1 MQHLGTTRGGA
12 AGDAKR
18 AWPGFRF
25 KAISKIVL
33 GILLIAGTAF
43 AVSSYIN
50 ISGLRNVTES
60 WRALSGVDDDTSVKR
75 EALHELRSA
84 LGFGGMIHDFKNFV
98 LRHDGE
104 RIATFESS
112 VATAREALSA
122 YKDVGVNDRERDAL
136 VAVSRVIDLYD
147 RNMSLAR
154 VMVAQGKAP
163 DEIDRAVKVND
174 EPALAGLAAMEEE
187 LRAARAGASSELGTA
202 VSRLTSM
209 VAWTAAAM
217 YLLLPGLAVWFFWFG
232 ARASRIQ
239 NRFLDAI
246 KEVPVG
252 FALFDRD
259 NRLVMCN
266 GRYRTLTSPIA
277 ESVAPG
283 VSGAGIARALAM
295 RGLIPDAK
303 GREEDWIGEHLARA
317 DDGGGHFELSSGGRR
332 LEVGEHRTPEGDTF
346 VVFNDITERKHAE
359 ESLRNSEELLGSIA
373 ANVPGTVFRRVLHRD
388 GRVTFPFISA
398 GLREIFDLDPQ
409 QLKTDPDSFISAI
422 HPDDRQGWRE
432 ALEKSA
438 DSLTPYDHE
447 FRLVGSSRAVKWVR
461 SIARPRRIENG
472 DIVWDGVTLDVTAL
486 KRREK
491 ELAEQSVVLGAILE
505 NVDQGI
511 SLADADLNIVAFN
524 RRFLELLEFPSER
537 FRPGDAFEKFIRYNA
552 ERGEYGQGDVEKL
565 VRERVEL
572 AKRFEPHCFE
582 RTRPDGIVIEIRGN
596 PLPAGGFV
604 TTYTDV
610 TQRKRGEE
618 ELRQASDAAELANRT
633 KSEFLANMSHELRT
647 PLNAIIGFSEMTYRG
662 MLGPVGDAKYLEY
675 AKDINASGQHLL
687 DLINDILDLSKIEA
701 GKLELQEQVVEL
713 PRIVTSCLN
722 LIAERSRRAG
732 LTVETRLPEG
742 LPSLR
747 ADERKLKQIVINL
760 LSNAIKFTPA
770 GGTVVVA
777 VEREADHGIT
787 IRISDTGIGIKPED
801 IATVLEPFGQVDS
814 KLNRKYQGTGLGL
827 SLTKALVELHGGALE
842 IESELGVGTT
852 VVVRLPAERLQGFA
866 A

>member
-1 MQHLGTTRGGA
+1 MQHLGVTRDGA
-12 AGDAKR
+12 SGDGKR

-25 KAISKIVL
+25 KAVSKVVL
-33 GILLIAGTAF
+33 GVLLIAVTAF
-43 AVSSYIN
+43 AVSSYLN

-60 WRALSGVDDDTSVKR
+60 WGALSGIDDDTSVKR
-75 EALHELRSA
+75 EALHQLRSA

-98 LRHDGE
+98 LRFDAE
-104 RIATFESS
+104 RIAAFETS
-112 VATAREALSA
+112 VAAARNALSA
-122 YKDVGVNDRERDAL
+122 YQDAGMNEREADAV
-136 VAVSRVIDLYD
+136 VAVSGVIERYV
-147 RNMSLAR
+147 RNMRLAR
-154 VMVAQGKAP
+154 VMVAQGTAP

-174 EPALAGLAAMEEE
+174 QPALAGMAVMAAEIS
-187 LRAARAGASSELGTA
+187 AARTKASSELETA

-217 YLLLPGLAVWFFWFG
+217 YLLLPGLAVWFFWFSG
-232 ARASRIQ
+232 RATRVQ

-246 KEVPVG
+246 EGVPVG

-277 ESVAPG
+277 EIVAPG
-283 VSGAGIARALAM
+283 VSEAGIARALAV
-295 RGLIPDAK
+295 RGLIPEAK
-303 GREEDWIGEHLARA
+303 GREEDWIRQHLARA
-317 DDGGGHFELSSGGRR
+317 DDGAGPFELSSGGRC

-346 VVFNDITERKHAE
+346 VVFNDITERKRTE
-359 ESLRNSEELLGSIA
+359 ESLRESEELLASIA

-388 GRVTFPFISA
+388 GRVTYPFISA

-409 QLKTDPDSFISAI
+409 QVKTDPESLVSAV
-422 HPDDRQGWRE
+422 HPDDRQAWRE
-432 ALEKSA
+432 AVERSA
-438 DSLTPYDHE
+438 ESLTQYDHE
-447 FRLVGSSRAVKWVR
+447 FRLVGSSRGVKWVR
-461 SIARPRRIENG
+461 SIARPRQIGEG

-486 KRREK
+486 KRRER
-491 ELAEQSVVLGAILE
+491 ELAEQSVILGAILE

-511 SLADADLNIVAFN
+511 SLTDADLKTVAFN
-524 RRFLELLEFPSER
+524 RRFLELLEFPGER

-552 ERGEYGQGDVEKL
+552 ERGEYGPGDVERL
-565 VRERVEL
+565 VRERVEV

-610 TQRKRGEE
+610 TQRKRGEA
-618 ELRQASDAAELANRT
+618 ELRQAIEAAELASRS

-647 PLNAIIGFSEMTYRG
+647 PLNAIIGFSEMTYQG
-662 MLGPVGDAKYLEY
+662 IFGPVGNPKYLEY
-675 AKDINASGQHLL
+675 ARDINASGQHLL

-713 PRIVTSCLN
+713 PRLVTSCLN

-732 LTVETRLPEG
+732 LTIETRIPEG

-777 VEREADHGIT
+777 VDREADHGVT

-801 IATVLEPFGQVDS
+801 IATALEPFGQVDS

-827 SLTKALVELHGGALE
+827 PVTKALVELHGGALA
-842 IESELGVGTT
+842 IESEPGVGTT
-852 VVVRLPAERLQGFA
+852 VVVRFPAERLQGVA